1 MDLFEI
7 KKPLC
12 FNRYHPES
20 EKTTHGIEENFTV
33 EELKDTLQL
42 KNILQFHYGK
52 TDNPIFKWTKNL
64 ILYLLKEDIQ
74 DVKRH
79 MKT

>member
-42 KNILQFHYGK
+42 KNILQFIYMIRDLHQEYIK
-52 TDNPIFKWTKNL
+52 SFTIPLWKD
-64 ILYLLKEDIQ
+64 
-74 DVKRH
+74 R
-79 MKT
+79 